1 MVNICMKTLRE
12 YIEILDE
19 ISRRDFLRGAGA
31 ALGSVVLGAPTGA
44 FGQETPGSYGP
55 PQVDVGKLT
64 VTFQPDADAFYPAFS
79 KQAGE
84 QGEVVVRLFID
95 ETGKV
100 ENIQLLRS
108 SSFPRLDR
116 AAWEIGK
123 RYQFKPYL
131 INNVP
136 TKISTNVLVKF
147 KLSDSNNNTQDATA
161 ETNYADRVRRKIKP
175 LIVFNP
181 ETVQGNPAAVIL
193 VDLAPDGRI
202 LNTTTVQSSGSRLWD
217 AAVLTALDRAETFP
231 KDAEGKIPMRQM
243 KLTFKPKD

>member
-1 MVNICMKTLRE
+1 MKIRE
-12 YIEILDE
+12 MLDRLDE
-19 ISRRDFLRGAGA
+19 ISRRDFLKGVGATAGLVA
-31 ALGSVVLGAPTGA
+31 LGAPQKA
-44 FGQETPGSYGP
+44 FGQETVGSFGP
-55 PQVDVGKLT
+55 YIDIGK
-64 VTFQPDADAFYPAFS
+64 VKIKSRPNADDYYPSSS

-84 QGEVVVRLFID
+84 EGEVVVRLYVNSQGVVN
-95 ETGKV
+95 EV
-100 ENIQLLRS
+100 RLLKS

-123 RYQFKPYL
+123 RFTFDPLEINGKPTPFY
-131 INNVP
+131 
-136 TKISTNVLVKF
+136 TNLLLGF
-147 KLSDSNNNTQDATA
+147 KLSPSVDAKQTSADATS
-161 ETNYADRVRRKIKP
+161 TSLSYADRVRRKIKP

-231 KDAEGKIPMRQM
+231 KDDNGQIPMRQM
-243 KLTFKPKD
+243 RLTFKPKD